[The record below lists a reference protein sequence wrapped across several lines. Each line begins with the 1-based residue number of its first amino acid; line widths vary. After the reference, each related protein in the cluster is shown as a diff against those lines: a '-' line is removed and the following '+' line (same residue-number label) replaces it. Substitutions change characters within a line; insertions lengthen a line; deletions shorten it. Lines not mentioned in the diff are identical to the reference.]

1 MHAQSQWSLAGQLI
15 ANLMVVHI
23 SPLTLSVMSSACN
36 NMTCE
41 NGGVCRVDSGFAR
54 CDCLDGYTGVYCQV
68 NVSVYMRNPI
78 EICMNSLSQ
87 HCLFS
92 ASFTHIICIVSVRLV
107 FVLGLSYKIVL

>member
-68 NVSVYMRNPI
+68 ERK
-78 EICMNSLSQ
+78 
-87 HCLFS
+87 
-92 ASFTHIICIVSVRLV
+92 CIHEESN
-107 FVLGLSYKIVL
+107 